1 MNKSVLLFLFILF
14 SCSEDLNVTK
24 NVPKDFIDTIT
35 VCKDVSYKS
44 IRKGDKIFEKEELI
58 VCEYYDS
65 GLVMSEL
72 HYNTNYVLEYE
83 VFYSW
88 DSDFVSITSID
99 WNFKGDSYRG
109 WIESEKKLKW
119 NFR

>member
-1 MNKSVLLFLFILF
+1 MNNIVFLFFMILF
-14 SCSEDLNVTK
+14 SCSENLVVKK
-24 NVPKDFIDTIT
+24 NVPEDFIDMIT
-35 VCKDVSYKS
+35 ECKDTSYKS
-44 IRKGDKIFEKEELI
+44 LRKGDKVFEKEEVI

-72 HYNTNYVLEYE
+72 HYDMKRVLEYE

-88 DSDFVSITSID
+88 DADFVSITNID
-99 WNFKGDSYRG
+99 WNFKGDSYKG

-119 NFR
+119 NFK